1 MDIDKI
7 NEMWEKD
14 AVIDD
19 ILLDQ
24 ASLKIPQL
32 HQKYLQILTNFRLL
46 HKKASQELDKARFL
60 KWMYYSGK
68 ADPKVYEDKPF
79 PYKIMKSD
87 VQNWVSVDEDIHKIE
102 LKIELYETTIKTLEE
117 IIKQIHQMSYN
128 IKNVIQ
134 WRTFTG
140 GV

>member
-7 NEMWEKD
+7 NDMWMED
-14 AVIDD
+14 CVIDD
-19 ILLDQ
+19 VLLDS
-24 ASLKIPQL
+24 ASIKIPQL

-46 HKKASQELDKARFL
+46 RKKAGQELDKARFT

-79 PYKIMKSD
+79 PYKILKSD
-87 VQNWVSVDEDIHKIE
+87 VPNWINVDEDIHRIE
-102 LKIELYETTIKTLEE
+102 LKIELYETTIRTLEE
-117 IIKQIHQMSYN
+117 ILKQIHQMSYN

-134 WRTFTG
+134 WRSFTG

>member
-7 NEMWEKD
+7 NDMWRVD
-14 AVIDD
+14 SVIDD
-19 ILLDQ
+19 VLLDT
-24 ASLKIPQL
+24 ASQRIPQL
-32 HQKYLQILTNFRLL
+32 HQKYLELLTNFRLL
-46 HKKASQELDKARFL
+46 HKKGTQELERARFT
-60 KWMYYSGK
+60 KWLYYSGK

-87 VQNWVSVDEDIHKIE
+87 VQNWINVDEDIHKIE
-102 LKIELYETTIKTLEE
+102 LKLELYNTTLRTLEE
-117 IIKQIHQMSYN
+117 ILKQVNNMNFIISNMIK
-128 IKNVIQ
+128 

>member
-7 NEMWEKD
+7 NAMWETD
-14 AVIDD
+14 SVIDD
-19 ILLDQ
+19 ILLDK

-46 HKKASQELDKARFL
+46 HKKASQELDRARFL

-68 ADPKVYEDKPF
+68 ADPKVYEEKPF
-79 PYKIMKSD
+79 PYKVMKSD
-87 VQNWVSVDEDIHKIE
+87 VQNWVNVDEDIHKIE
-102 LKIELYETTIKTLEE
+102 LKLELYETTMKTLEE
-117 IIKQIHQMSYN
+117 ILKQIHQMSYN